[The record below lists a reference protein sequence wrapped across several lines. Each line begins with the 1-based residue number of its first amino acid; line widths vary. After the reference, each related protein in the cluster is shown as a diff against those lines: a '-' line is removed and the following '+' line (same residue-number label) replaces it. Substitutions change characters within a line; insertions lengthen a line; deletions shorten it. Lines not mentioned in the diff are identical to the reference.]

1 MIKEALF
8 PQVPIQEEDDPQIEL
23 HPCVTSLITDLPQ
36 AYQDRINSLNGS
48 RRAEN
53 KKFKLGN
60 KVVTK

>member
-1 MIKEALF
+1 MIKVVLF

-23 HPCVTSLITDLPQ
+23 HPCVTSFIKDLSQPE
-36 AYQDRINSLNGS
+36 QDRINSLKGS

-60 KVVTK
+60 KVNL